1 MTTQTRRKVTLAKE
15 VGFCFGVKRA
25 INLTRQ
31 ALDEREQVFILGDL
45 VHNKRVTDELEAK
58 GLHKVNDI
66 ESGASGNTMVIRAHG
81 LPKAQI
87 NEARQRGL
95 QIVDATCPIV
105 HRAQEAAQSLEARGC
120 QVVII
125 GDKNHAEIKGIIGA
139 LENPAIVVNN
149 VEELREAKESHRL
162 LRKVGVI
169 FQTTHALEL
178 CREVLNEL
186 IFMCKEVQII
196 NTICRPV
203 QNRQDD
209 ALDLAETVDLMLV
222 VGSRTSAN
230 TMELAALCRHHNS
243 HTLHIQNADEMSIE
257 DFDWAEN
264 IGIAS
269 GLSTPEEIVAGVREK
284 IETYDGPIVPEH
296 RPDASRYVVVGH

>member
-1 MTTQTRRKVTLAKE
+1 MAVETKRKVTLAKE

-31 ALDEREQVFILGDL
+31 ALSEREDVFILGDV
-45 VHNKRVTDELEAK
+45 VHNKHVTDELENR
-58 GLHKVNDI
+58 GLRKIDDI
-66 ESGASGNTMVIRAHG
+66 DDEKSGTMVIRAHG
-81 LPKAQI
+81 LPKI
-87 NEARQRGL
+87 KIGEARDRGL
-95 QIVDATCPIV
+95 EIVDATCPIV
-105 HRAQEAAQSLEARGC
+105 LRAQEAAQSLENRGY

-125 GDKNHAEIKGIIGA
+125 GDRNHAEIKGVLGA
-139 LENPAIVVNN
+139 LQNPALVVDSI
-149 VEELREAKESHRL
+149 EELREAKRTHKL

-178 CREVLNEL
+178 CREIMNEL
-186 IFMCKEVQII
+186 VFMCKEVNII

-209 ALDLAETVDLMLV
+209 ALDLAEQVDLMLV

-230 TMELAALCRHHNS
+230 TVELAALCHHHNPR
-243 HTLHIQNADEMSIE
+243 TLHIQNADELPLE
-257 DFDWAEN
+257 DFDWAEH

-269 GLSTPEEIVAGVREK
+269 GLSTPEDLVEAVRAK
-284 IETYDGPIVPEH
+284 VMKHDGPV
-296 RPDASRYVVVGH
+296 RLGAAPDPARYALAGH